1 MELNNKLFDY
11 LKSKIITFE
20 KTTKN
25 GNFLFS
31 CPNLNNHRIKTK
43 SPSATVISGSDKII
57 CLQCEFKGTI
67 FDAVRVLEPDKKDY
81 TDEQITDYLINSFK
95 VDIYTELEIYKKY
108 GWSLVPVAKNARNPI
123 EKDWTNITHYEKSEW
138 MKWLNNGLNIGVRT
152 GEISKITVID
162 VDAITII
169 NDNRN
174 LIVEELRK
182 SDTLMQNSP
191 HGTHFVYQ
199 YDKDI
204 PQTVNING
212 MKIDIRNDGGQI
224 LIQPSKRDKLDYHWK
239 NLGEEIKVIPE
250 NIKSKILELMKVE
263 NSTKE
268 KVSQEI
274 PIVKIEPLKLKN
286 NNLDGCCNDTF
297 IQILGKFTK
306 FLTIEQTEKVGYIL
320 NNDLLEAPMPSRSI
334 KAMIGSIEG
343 YTETEQMTQEKMIY
357 ECLKLLKCDIK
368 PKDVVDHTGLKINIV
383 NKYLSKLTM
392 DGVLYRVGRGCYD
405 FKDKLE
411 WGEMQSQDLDVYPY
425 KIPFFED
432 IAHFQQGDIIL
443 LGGLTGRGKTHQAL
457 NIVKDMVVQGV
468 KPYYISFESGSRYKK
483 IAETLKLKDTDFYVP
498 KEDINNPLHVSLE
511 KNAFTIIDWI
521 YLGDDF
527 AATPKIFNHLK
538 NEMKK
543 SGGILVLFTQLKEGY
558 DWFAKNLI
566 KDFVALSARYI
577 MDDENT
583 GKIGHWDVDKIREP
597 KGQQLRETVMC
608 EYNFDTKEFKIKN
621 KI

>member
-1 MELNNKLFDY
+1 MQITEKLFDY
-11 LKSKIITFE
+11 LKSKITTFE

-25 GNFLFS
+25 GSVLFT
-31 CPNLNNHRIKTK
+31 CPNVEKHKYNKA
-43 SPSATVISGSDKII
+43 PSATIISGSDKIT
-57 CLQCEFKGTI
+57 CLAGCGFKGTI

-81 TDEQITDYLINSFK
+81 TDEQVTDYLINSFK
-95 VDIYTELEIYKKY
+95 VDIYTELEAYKNY
-108 GWSLVPVAKNARNPI
+108 GWSLVPIAKNGKNPI

-138 MKWLNNGLNIGVRT
+138 IKWLNNGVNIGLRT
-152 GEISKITVID
+152 GEISKITAID
-162 VDAITII
+162 VDSTSL
-169 NDNRN
+169 NDENRTY
-174 LIVEELRK
+174 LEVELKKAE
-182 SDTLMQNSP
+182 TLTQNSP
-191 HGTHFVYQ
+191 RGTHFIFQ
-199 YDKDI
+199 YDKDVL
-204 PQTVNING
+204 QAVNIAG
-212 MKIDIRNDGGQI
+212 LKIDIRNDGGQ
-224 LIQPSKRDKLDYHWK
+224 LVIQPSKIDKAPYCWQ
-239 NLGEEIKVIPE
+239 NLGNEIKIMPE

-268 KVSQEI
+268 KIVQET
-274 PIVKIEPLKLKN
+274 PIVKTEPLKLKN

-306 FLTIEQTEKVGYIL
+306 FLTIEQVEKVGYIL
-320 NNDLLEAPMPSRSI
+320 NNDLLEAPMPSRSV

-343 YTETEQMTQEKMIY
+343 YTETEQITQEKMIY

-383 NKYLSKLTM
+383 NKYLSKLTV

-411 WGEMQSQDLDVYPY
+411 WGEVTSQELDVYPH

-498 KEDINNPLHVSLE
+498 KDDINNPLHVSLE
-511 KNAFTIIDWI
+511 KNAFTVIDWI

-597 KGQQLRETVMC
+597 KGQLLRETVPC